1 MSKDPRSTA
10 VVGAPRASSASSAP
24 SSRPADARLAPRL
37 VALALGG
44 ACVLAGLDAALLRL
58 GVSAPV
64 KGTALAALHGPLML
78 VGFLGTV
85 IALERAVA
93 ARTAWAFLAPA
104 GSALGCLTLLAG
116 GPGPLGRALVLVGGL
131 ALCAVYV
138 RVHRRAASVAVD
150 IEAMGAI
157 ALALGDLLWLR
168 GSAVEA
174 CVPLWLLLP
183 VLTIVGER
191 LELARVAFLD
201 EVVEE
206 TVRALSAAALLGAAL
221 LSVTGVA
228 RLLSGPALL
237 ALAVVM
243 TWYDVARRTIRAAGA
258 VRFAAASML
267 AGYLWLAVA
276 GLVWS
281 LSPLSAGSGTG
292 YDIIIHS
299 ITLGYAFSM
308 ILAHA
313 PTIVPAVIH
322 RRLPYHRLMWLP
334 YALLHAGLAVRVV
347 CLARG
352 ADAGWRA
359 GGVIGVVA
367 VLAFLLL
374 TVSRVVAS
382 GRIDAPPPRP
392 TSTGSGRAAR
402 PAGPSREA

>member
-24 SSRPADARLAPRL
+24 SRPADARLAPRL

-221 LSVTGVA
+221 LSVTGAA

-281 LSPLSAGSGTG
+281 LSPLSAGSGTE

-382 GRIDAPPPRP
+382 GRIEI
-392 TSTGSGRAAR
+392 GRA
-402 PAGPSREA
+402 SCRERV

>member
-24 SSRPADARLAPRL
+24 SRPADARLAPRL

-221 LSVTGVA
+221 LSVTGAA

-281 LSPLSAGSGTG
+281 LSPLSAGSGTE

-352 ADAGWRA
+352 ANPACSRA
-359 GGVIGVVA
+359 
-367 VLAFLLL
+367 
-374 TVSRVVAS
+374 
-382 GRIDAPPPRP
+382 
-392 TSTGSGRAAR
+392 
-402 PAGPSREA
+402 